1 MADKKKSVMSAI
13 DDGFKTSWNESP
25 KMVEKFAKNLAQIVL
40 ELNEMQS
47 LVSEKCEAINS
58 TIQSIANCPLKS

>member
-1 MADKKKSVMSAI
+1 MMDSEPT
-13 DDGFKTSWNESP
+13 GTESS

-47 LVSEKCEAINS
+47 LVSEKC
-58 TIQSIANCPLKS
+58 